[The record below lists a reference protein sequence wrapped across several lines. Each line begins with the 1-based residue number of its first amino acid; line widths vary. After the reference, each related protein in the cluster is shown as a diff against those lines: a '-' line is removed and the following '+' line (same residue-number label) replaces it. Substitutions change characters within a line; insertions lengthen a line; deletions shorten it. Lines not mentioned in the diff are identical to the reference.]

1 MTDQTVTSTSI
12 KQLPAYMQG
21 YDEAL
26 LQRIFGGETPQLD
39 ADGNPVLDAEG
50 NPVIEFSGGLIDDP
64 DLFNTLD
71 YKQATKNPL
80 QTAVTETLGT
90 DAGRQ
95 DFMDRYQPYFMDAE
109 GKPRYLPDADT
120 GLETAG
126 TTISGALTDYFPDA
140 KTYLGKGVGSV
151 DAKTMYDTELSGAK
165 SRADQGTDSF
175 DAQTRANALLGDAR
189 SAVKGGLGNFDA
201 QESFDR
207 RTARATDLQD
217 QGLGKFDPSSVDDFM
232 NPYQEKVM
240 DAALAKIDR
249 EATKTRQAGA
259 ANAIKAGAF
268 GGSRS
273 GVQAAETERGIQETK
288 QNTIAGLMSK
298 GYEQSLAA
306 SAAADEAARGRAL
319 KASGLSGE
327 MGVRGTTAEQKAYE
341 DAAKRGIAGGQQLGS
356 FSTSQLGTEAKS
368 FGDSESR
375 MLKAA
380 DMYRS
385 MGLSSAEAQ
394 ARAGEDEKKRNL
406 ETGRLM
412 GGLGSTVGQLGG
424 YQGDL
429 GKAYGSL
436 AATSSGIGSTYA
448 GMAPADLGFVYEL
461 GGKERQYD
469 QQFNDFKR
477 ANEALKTQDALAPY
491 SYAQNF
497 LTGAPS
503 ASMYGQFNTAPSS
516 APNPFLQGVGAY
528 ATYQGMNQ

>member
-1 MTDQTVTSTSI
+1 MSDVTQTVI
-12 KQLPAYMQG
+12 NQRPAYIQG

-39 ADGNPVLDAEG
+39 AEGNPVLDADG
-50 NPVIEFSGGLIDDP
+50 NPVLEFSGGLIDDP
-64 DLFNTLD
+64 NLFNQLD
-71 YKQATKNPL
+71 YVQADKDDL
-80 QTAVTETLGT
+80 QSAVTGGLDTAVK
-90 DAGRQ
+90 RQ
-95 DFMDRYQPYFMDAE
+95 DFMDRATPYFTDAD
-109 GKPRYLPDADT
+109 GIPRYLPEA
-120 GLETAG
+120 GEQLED
-126 TTISGALTDYFPDA
+126 GAATVASAVEDYFPDA
-140 KTYLGKGVGSV
+140 KTYLGQGTGIVG
-151 DAKTMYDTELSGAK
+151 AKDIYDTELGTAK
-165 SRADQGTDSF
+165 TRADQGTQSY
-175 DAQTRANALLGDAR
+175 DAQARADTLFGDAR

-201 QESFDR
+201 KESFDR
-207 RTARATDLQD
+207 RTSRADTLAD

-249 EATKTRQAGA
+249 EASKTRQAGA

-319 KASGLSGE
+319 KASGLAGQI
-327 MGVRGTTAEQKAYE
+327 GVSGTTAEQKAYE
-341 DAAKRGIAGGQQLGS
+341 DAARRGIAGGQQLGS
-356 FSTSQLGTEAKS
+356 FATGQLGTEAKT
-368 FGDSESR
+368 FEGAEGR
-375 MLKAA
+375 ILKAA

-406 ETGRLM
+406 ETGRLV
-412 GGLGSTVGQLGG
+412 GGLGSSLAGVGGTQA
-424 YQGDL
+424 DI
-429 GKAYGSL
+429 GKAYGTMANV
-436 AATSSGIGSTYA
+436 AANVGNTYA
-448 GMAPADLGFVYEL
+448 GMAPRDMNFMYNL
-461 GGKERQYD
+461 GGTERQYD
-469 QQFNDFKR
+469 QQAEDFKR
-477 ANEALKTQDALAPY
+477 ANENLKTTTALAPY
-491 SYAQNF
+491 SYGQNF

-503 ASMYGQFNTAPSS
+503 ASMYGTYTAGPST

-528 ATYQGMNQ
+528 TTYQGMNQ